1 MTEKAAISVDNQD
14 AALSLDRGMRKT
26 TRPTRAGVVLL
37 AAASLILTAC
47 SSGGDG
53 DGEQEV
59 GSEQKKTSE
68 YPGYLANSEL
78 TTVNAGSAFGTASVA
93 SQLSG
98 RLYPGAFVSG
108 PTGQLVPNS
117 DLVTTTEW
125 MDGDQRN
132 VLYTIADDATYSDGT
147 PVACDDFLLAY
158 TAGQMQEMF
167 GSNMPLMD
175 QVESVACAP
184 ENKKFLVKF
193 QPGQGGQW
201 RSMFGPGTV
210 MPAHKIAERAEM
222 SREELVSALYSQDPE
237 QLGRVA
243 EIWRFGFGL
252 EHFIPEMHVSYGPFA
267 VDSVGEQGEVLLK
280 RNDNYYGDPA
290 AMENLVVWPVQSD
303 ITEVTQQ
310 DNLLIAD
317 AAVSEPKW
325 FDKETMADNFEIEN
339 VVGDL
344 TDSLIFSDSGIFEQ
358 QWARQAFAACIDQ
371 AEIAKVSSKASGVEV
386 PPVYTHAVNHN
397 DPLART
403 LASVTEKHRETDM
416 DQAGELAGTTIRIGY
431 LGEDERLQAMVDSIR
446 QQCEPAG
453 ITVEEVTGGNVSA
466 AFLEMDPETWLPSID
481 AFLGPINSRSQYG
494 VNSPSLARV
503 DELRDEERKLWEDLP
518 GLPLSAEPHTFF
530 ISPRLAN
537 AVPYTGS
544 TGIGWNMDRWY
555 VQDVPE
561 SEDSSAP
568 AEESSETSS
577 AN

>member
-1 MTEKAAISVDNQD
+1 MNQKVVKTVDNQSTPP
-14 AALSLDRGMRKT
+14 APMRGWRKHA
-26 TRPTRAGVVLL
+26 RHLRAGLVLL
-37 AAASLILTAC
+37 AASSLVLTAC
-47 SSGGDG
+47 STGGDQS
-53 DGEQEV
+53 GEQEI
-59 GSEQKKTSE
+59 GPEEKKSSE

-117 DLVTTTEW
+117 DLVTTHEW

-132 VLYTIADDATYSDGT
+132 VLYTVTEDATYSDGT
-147 PVACDDFLLAY
+147 PVTCDDFLLAY

-167 GSNMPLMD
+167 GSNMPLME

-222 SREELVSALYSQDPE
+222 SREELVNALYSQDPN

-243 EIWRFGFGL
+243 EIWRFAFGL
-252 EHFIPEMHVSYGPFA
+252 DHFIPEMHVSYGPFA
-267 VDSVGEQGEVLLK
+267 LDSLGEQGEVLLK

-290 AMENLVVWPVQSD
+290 LIDNLVIWPIHSD
-303 ITEVTQQ
+303 VSEVTQQ
-310 DNLLIAD
+310 DNLLVAD

-325 FDKETMADNFEIEN
+325 FDKETMGDNFEIED

-344 TDSLIFSDSGIFEQ
+344 TDSLIFSDSGVFEQ

-371 AEIAKVSSKASGVEV
+371 EEIAKVSSEASGVEV
-386 PPVYTHAVNHN
+386 PAVYTHAVNHN

-403 LASVTEKHRETDM
+403 LASVTKEHQETDM
-416 DQAGELAGTTIRIGY
+416 DKAGQLAGMTIRIGY

-494 VNSPSLARV
+494 VNAPSLARV
-503 DELRDEERKLWEDLP
+503 DELRDEERQLWEELP

-530 ISPRLAN
+530 ISPQLAN

-555 VQDVPE
+555 VQDAPE
-561 SEDSSAP
+561 SA
-568 AEESSETSS
+568 ESSTSEG
-577 AN
+577 